1 MSRRHFGPQHLTNG
15 YAEMGGALHRPY
27 YAGLTK
33 KRSVHEA
40 IAEARRQAAA
50 EARRSAKGKK

>member
-1 MSRRHFGPQHLTNG
+1 MSRRHFGPQHLKNG
-15 YAEMGGALHRPY
+15 YAGMGGAMGRPY

-40 IAEARRQAAA
+40 IDAARRQAAA
-50 EARRSAKGKK
+50 EARRKK